1 MFPWLKTLGLAA
13 ATREEAKAI
22 AAACDA
28 LSSDQAN
35 RVAYDRI
42 YGMGR
47 AGAEHLLKSYQE
59 FSNLKL
65 IVSTGYCGGLRLGLE
80 PGALVLA
87 ECVLDAEEKDANAD
101 FETLPA
107 LRGLVLDALQAA
119 GLSAHTGKVVTTAQA
134 IFESEAKQALG
145 RKLEA
150 IALDMESS
158 HLAAGAKSRDC
169 AFLCLRAVSDGAGE
183 DLPPQVAGFIDDR
196 GEVRLGQVTKFALGG
211 PRNIGAL
218 NRLRKNAAGASAAL
232 TGAWKVLLPK
242 LLEWCGEPEPAP

>member
-1 MFPWLKTLGLAA
+1 MFPRLKTLGVAA

-22 AAACDA
+22 GAACDA

-35 RVAYDRI
+35 RVAFAPA

-47 AGAEHLLKSYQE
+47 AGTEHLLKSYQE
-59 FSNLKL
+59 FPNLKL
-65 IVSTGYCGGLRLGLE
+65 IVSTGYCGGLRMGLE

-87 ECVLDAEEKDANAD
+87 ERVVDAEEKDANAS

-107 LRGLVLDALQAA
+107 LRSLVLDTLQAA
-119 GLSAHTGKVVTTAQA
+119 GLSAHSGKVVTTAQA
-134 IFESEAKQALG
+134 VFEADAKQALG
-145 RKLEA
+145 RKLDA
-150 IALDMESS
+150 IAVDMESAL
-158 HLAAGAKSRDC
+158 LAAGARARGC

-183 DLPPQVAGFIDDR
+183 DLPPQVAGFLDER

-218 NRLRKNAAGASAAL
+218 NRLRKNAAGASEAL
-232 TGAWKVLLPK
+232 TGAWKVLLPN
-242 LLEWCGEPEPAP
+242 LLEWCGEPEPTP